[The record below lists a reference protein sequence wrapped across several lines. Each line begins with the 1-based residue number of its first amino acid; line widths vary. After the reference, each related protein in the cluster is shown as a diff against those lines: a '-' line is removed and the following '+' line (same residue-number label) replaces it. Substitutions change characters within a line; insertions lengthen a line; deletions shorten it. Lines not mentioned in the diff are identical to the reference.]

1 VTKAEADAKEN
12 EVWDA
17 DEVTAQDHGVDDDPR
32 PQPEYDALFK
42 QVVSS
47 EDLYVC
53 SCLTQRQRVAVRSK
67 PMLSHPQPA
76 YDIPRS
82 LNHFLIWFGFW

>member
-1 VTKAEADAKEN
+1 VTKAEADAKEK
-12 EVWDA
+12 EIWDA
-17 DEVTAQDHGVDDDPR
+17 DEVVAQDHGVDDDPR
-32 PQPEYDALFK
+32 PQPEYDTLFK

-53 SCLTQRQRVAVRSK
+53 SCMTQCQHVAIRFK

-76 YDIPRS
+76 FGIPRS
-82 LNHFLIWFGFW
+82 LKLLIW